1 MLLFLTQSS
10 DPQGPWQAAETC
22 ESQHRWPVGL
32 KEHKDAHNRKN
43 SLLYSSLDHHQFGKI
58 FLVLPSEEE
67 LLVMLSPLLLKLG
80 KLQSGSGRCCWG
92 CPCAAGGLAVGR
104 GWRALFITCP
114 TCLWLDLIWPPR
126 LISVTWSLLWSC
138 GSLLDLCFMCSA
150 QTHWTAYNVL
160 VIGTGMKHSRNLNLL
175 GFSCDTSLCGDKV
188 QVMEEFFGV
197 KKNLTLQIW
206 KYNPIFLRCNSCC
219 WHKTEF

>member
-1 MLLFLTQSS
+1 MRMLNFSIWTFSNPTWLLSRSSTGLLNHKTTYSYALPLTKLTLS
-10 DPQGPWQAAETC
+10 DKLQDLPCCCSLLSPQTPRDHSRLQRHVNPSTRVTC
-22 ESQHRWPVGL
+22 GIEV
-32 KEHKDAHNRKN
+32 KEHKDANNRKN

-92 CPCAAGGLAVGR
+92 CPSAAGGLAVRR

-138 GSLLDLCFMCSA
+138 GSLIDLCFMCSA

-160 VIGTGMKHSRNLNLL
+160 DWDET
-175 GFSCDTSLCGDKV
+175 
-188 QVMEEFFGV
+188 
-197 KKNLTLQIW
+197 
-206 KYNPIFLRCNSCC
+206 
-219 WHKTEF
+219 